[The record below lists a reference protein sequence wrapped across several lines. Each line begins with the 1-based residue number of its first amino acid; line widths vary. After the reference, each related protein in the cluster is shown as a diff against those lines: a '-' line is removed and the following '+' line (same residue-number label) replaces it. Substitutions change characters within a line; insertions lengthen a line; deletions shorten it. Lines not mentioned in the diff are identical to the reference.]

1 MDPLSRR
8 QVIQGLGAATAATF
22 VGLPALAR
30 SVPVEEPSPFRVVD
44 LGEVSYRDLGRAM
57 GEALRGDIA
66 HVMGAQDRALQA
78 CEAAMRG
85 PMWGRIAGFREAV
98 AGTWP
103 HLLEEVEGMAEG
115 ANVAADLMFA
125 WNCRSEIHAIT
136 QAAGCSTVGLAG
148 PDGFALAHNEDG
160 NAAYFG
166 RMTVI
171 KAVPPSGVAFAY
183 LVYPGNLIGN
193 APGINSAGI
202 CQCTNFIS
210 CTEVGTGIPRYFTGR
225 AVAEAASLDEAEQLV
240 SVPGRAFPWH
250 HNIGSV
256 TDRRLLSI
264 ETWPPDR
271 HDTLAVDGV
280 HLHTNHL
287 LHDAMQGLP
296 ENLTYFDRSTGP
308 RMEALTRLTAEKTP
322 ASKQDLLDLLADR
335 SGEPC
340 KVCRQPDDEVP
351 GVTVATAMFTGG
363 TAEMTLIESAPCWG
377 RSMSVGV

>member
-1 MDPLSRR
+1 MSPLNRR
-8 QVIQGLGAATAATF
+8 QVLQRMGAAGATAL
-22 VGLPALAR
+22 VDLPALAR
-30 SVPVEEPSPFRVVD
+30 SIQVEQPPPFRTVA
-44 LGEVSYRDLGRAM
+44 LGQVSYRDLGRAM
-57 GEALRGDIA
+57 GEALREDIA
-66 HVMGAQDRALQA
+66 AVMGAQDKALQA
-78 CEAAMRG
+78 CEAALRG
-85 PMWGRIAGFREAV
+85 PMWARIDGFREAV
-98 AGTWP
+98 AGNWP
-103 HLLEEVEGMAEG
+103 HLLEEIEGMAEG

-148 PDGFALAHNEDG
+148 PDGFVLAHNEDG

-171 KAVPPSGVAFAY
+171 KATPPSGNSFAY

-193 APGINSAGI
+193 APGINAAGV
-202 CQCTNFIS
+202 CQSTNFIS
-210 CTEVGTGIPRYFTGR
+210 CTEVGRGLPRYFTGR
-225 AVAEAASLDEAEQLV
+225 AVAEATSLDEAEQLV
-240 SVPGRAFPWH
+240 TVAGRAFPWH

-287 LHDAMQGLP
+287 THDAMQGLP

-308 RMEALTRLTAEKTP
+308 RMEALTRLTDEKTP

-335 SGEPC
+335 SGSPC
-340 KVCRQPDDEVP
+340 KVCRHPDDEVP
-351 GVTVATAMFTGG
+351 GVTVATAVFTGG

-377 RSMSVGV
+377 RSMNVGV